1 MKKKILVL
9 IILLTFPI
17 ICLGASN
24 PYPKTQNF
32 DGYTSTP
39 CTRVAW
45 QEVYDR
51 LGIALPGWGNAV
63 TWLDSAK
70 KAGYQVGVEAK
81 PNSVAVYS
89 GFYDYGHVA
98 FVIEVNEENMKV
110 VENNYETEGKHESTV
125 SKEVGSGNGVYL
137 MGFIYVTEPKTNTST
152 GSTTTTTTTTKS
164 GNSNLKSLEIENY
177 TIDFQKD
184 NYYYEL
190 SVPSEC
196 EKISLKA
203 TADNSKATV
212 KYDKEVTLNEGSN
225 LIEIK
230 VTAEDKSESIY
241 VLNVTRESVEETIP
255 DNQNEEEN
263 NLDEI
268 EDIPEE
274 NAKTKENKTFLSS
287 YYSII
292 IGGIVVAIILLLVT
306 FIIWKKKKIKNK
318 NYFRGL

>member
-1 MKKKILVL
+1 MKKKILTL
-9 IILLTFPI
+9 IVLLTFPI

-24 PYPKTQNF
+24 PYPKTQTFN
-32 DGYTSTP
+32 GVVSTP

-45 QEVYDR
+45 QEAYDR

-63 TWLDSAK
+63 NWYKNAAN
-70 KAGYQVGVEAK
+70 AGYQVGSEAK
-81 PNSVAVYS
+81 PNSIAVYS

-98 FVIEVNEENMKV
+98 FVVSVSDETMYV
-110 VENNYETEGKHESTV
+110 VENKGSGEGKTEGNR
-125 SKEVGSGNGVYL
+125 SKGIGSGEQSGLYL

-152 GSTTTTTTTTKS
+152 GSTTTTTTTTTKS

-241 VLNVTRESVEETIP
+241 VLNVTRESIEEIIP

-263 NLDEI
+263 NMDNQ
-268 EDIPEE
+268 EE
-274 NAKTKENKTFLSS
+274 LKEEKDVKENKSDFSN

-292 IGGIVVAIILLLVT
+292 IGGIVVAFLLLVGCL
-306 FIIWKKKKIKNK
+306 FLKNK
-318 NYFRGL
+318 KARSNK